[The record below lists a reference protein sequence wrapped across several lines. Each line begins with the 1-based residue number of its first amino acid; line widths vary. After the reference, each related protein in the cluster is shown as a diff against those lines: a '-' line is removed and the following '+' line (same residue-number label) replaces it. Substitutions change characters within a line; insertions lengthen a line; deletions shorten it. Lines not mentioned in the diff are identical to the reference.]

1 MQVHSIIPAAAKRN
15 FFSNTKS
22 FIQTNT
28 DSICQPLSD
37 NVNFGVG
44 EDYGG
49 VNFDAVENTNP
60 QGPGFKKGLLGIVTI
75 LTFPVSVPIMIAYE
89 KYKDKHK
96 DDIKTNINPDN
107 IED

>member
-1 MQVHSIIPAAAKRN
+1 MRIQSIIPATVKSN
-15 FFSNTKS
+15 FLNNTKA
-22 FIQTNT
+22 FIQTNSDT
-28 DSICQPLSD
+28 ISQSLSD

-60 QGPGFKKGLLGIVTI
+60 QKPGFKKGLLGIVTV
-75 LTFPVSVPIMIAYE
+75 LTFPISVPIMIAYE
-89 KYKDKHK
+89 SYKDKHK
-96 DDIKTNINPDN
+96 DDIKSNINPDN